1 MLVNVGRFVYNV
13 TMKFENESPGQL
25 PSRERILVA
34 AHALFYKEGIRAT
47 GIDKIIEQAPV
58 SKLTFYRQYASKD
71 DLIRAYLDFRHEK
84 WISWFQTS
92 LEQARGAGLLP
103 VDALVSTLKDWFSS
117 PDFRGCAF
125 LNAAAELGS
134 SDPKILETVRQHKQD
149 MASVLDKVFE
159 GDAVSVGRLLAL
171 VIDGAIVHAQMG
183 QPIDEVME
191 NFKLSVEGI
200 LLRSSR

>member
-1 MLVNVGRFVYNV
+1 
-13 TMKFENESPGQL
+13 MKSEKESQDQL

-103 VDALVSTLKDWFSS
+103 VDALVTTLRDWFSS

-149 MASVLDKVFE
+149 MSSVLDKVFD

-171 VIDGAIVHAQMG
+171 VVDGAIVHAQMG

-191 NFKLSVEGI
+191 NFKASVEGI

>member
-1 MLVNVGRFVYNV
+1 MLVNVGRSVYNV
-13 TMKFENESPGQL
+13 TMKFENESPDQL

-103 VDALVSTLKDWFSS
+103 VDALVSTLRDWFSS

-134 SDPKILETVRQHKQD
+134 SDPEILETVRQHKQD
-149 MASVLDKVFE
+149 MSTVLDKVFE

-191 NFKLSVEGI
+191 NFKVSVEGI

>member
-1 MLVNVGRFVYNV
+1 MLVNVGRSVYNV
-13 TMKFENESPGQL
+13 VMKFENESPDQL

-103 VDALVSTLKDWFSS
+103 VDALVSTLRDWFSS

-191 NFKLSVEGI
+191 NFKVSVEGI

>member
-149 MASVLDKVFE
+149 MASVFDKVFE

>member
-1 MLVNVGRFVYNV
+1 MLVNVGRSVYNV
-13 TMKFENESPGQL
+13 TMKFEKESPDQL

-103 VDALVSTLKDWFSS
+103 VDALASTLRDWFSS

-159 GDAVSVGRLLAL
+159 GDAVPVGRLLAL

-191 NFKLSVEGI
+191 NFKVSVEGI

>member
-1 MLVNVGRFVYNV
+1 MLVNVGRSVYNV
-13 TMKFENESPGQL
+13 TMKFENESPDQL

-103 VDALVSTLKDWFSS
+103 VDALVSTLRDWFSS

-149 MASVLDKVFE
+149 MSSVLDKVFE

-191 NFKLSVEGI
+191 NFKASVEGI

>member
-1 MLVNVGRFVYNV
+1 MLVNVGRSVYNV
-13 TMKFENESPGQL
+13 TMKFEKESPDQL

-84 WISWFQTS
+84 WITWFRTS

-103 VDALVSTLKDWFSS
+103 VDALVSTLRDWFSS

-149 MASVLDKVFE
+149 MSSVLDKVFD
-159 GDAVSVGRLLAL
+159 GDAVSVGRLLAM
-171 VIDGAIVHAQMG
+171 VVDGAIVHAQMG

-191 NFKLSVEGI
+191 NFKASVEGI
-200 LLRSSR
+200 LLRSAR

>member
-1 MLVNVGRFVYNV
+1 MIATVGRLVYNSS
-13 TMKFENESPGQL
+13 MKSEKISPAL
-25 PSRERILVA
+25 SPPRERILVA

-92 LEQARGAGLLP
+92 LAQARSEGSLP
-103 VDALVSTLKDWFSS
+103 LEALVATLRDWFSN

-134 SDPKILETVRQHKQD
+134 SDANILEVVRQHKQE
-149 MASVLDKVFE
+149 MSSVLDKVFG
-159 GDAVSVGRLLAL
+159 GDAVSAGRLLSM
-171 VIDGAIVHAQMG
+171 VVDGAIVHAQMG
-183 QPIDEVME
+183 QPIDEVIE
-191 NFKLSVEGI
+191 NFKASVEGI
-200 LLRSSR
+200 LLRYSR